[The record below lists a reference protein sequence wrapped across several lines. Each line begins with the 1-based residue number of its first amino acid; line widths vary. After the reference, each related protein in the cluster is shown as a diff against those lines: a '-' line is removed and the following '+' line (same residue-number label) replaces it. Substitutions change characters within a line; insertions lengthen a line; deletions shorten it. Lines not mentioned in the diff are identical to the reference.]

1 MWTPWESARFPAMCP
16 EIGNSALTA
25 SGSGG
30 ISTTTTNTEE
40 AKDFKVVITLDEPP
54 PELRP
59 GLSCTATI
67 ETAKETN
74 AMTVPI
80 QALTIREI
88 DEADLPAF
96 VENRVRIDVRPGEK
110 PRIEQEGV
118 FVVRDGVAMFRPVKT
133 GIIGTTDI
141 EILAGLEEGEQI
153 ITGTYR
159 VLRTLED
166 ETRIKI
172 EDDDDDS

>member
-1 MWTPWESARFPAMCP
+1 
-16 EIGNSALTA
+16 
-25 SGSGG
+25 
-30 ISTTTTNTEE
+30 
-40 AKDFKVVITLDEPP
+40 
-54 PELRP
+54 
-59 GLSCTATI
+59 
-67 ETAKETN
+67 
-74 AMTVPI
+74 MTVPI

-96 VENRVRIDVRPGEK
+96 VENPVRIDVRPGEK

-133 GIIGTTDI
+133 GIIGTTYI

-172 EDDDDDS
+172 EEDDDDS